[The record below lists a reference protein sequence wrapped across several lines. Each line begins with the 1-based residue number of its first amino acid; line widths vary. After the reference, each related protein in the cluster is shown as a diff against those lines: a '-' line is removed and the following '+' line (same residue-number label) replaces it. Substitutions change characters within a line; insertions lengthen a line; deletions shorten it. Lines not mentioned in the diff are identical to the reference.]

1 MTTVATRSSSVSAP
15 VVVYSGLRR
24 KYATMSVTYIVAIVL
39 LAITVVPLLYVYL
52 DGFRTTAQ
60 INSSPTGLPSP
71 WVWSNYGSILTSAS
85 FWQFLGNSVLIAV
98 VATGL
103 AVGLGSMAAFALSR
117 YVFRGREFIFSLFVS
132 GLLFPLGVA
141 ALPLYLLLLK
151 LGLLDNQFGVAIP
164 EAAFQLPITIFILRP
179 FMRAIPV
186 ELEDAAYV
194 DGSSRLRFFVR
205 ILIPLAKPALVTV
218 TLLAFVFSWIQYLLP
233 LLVFT
238 TTSHFTVPL
247 GVATYQSQY
256 SQNTGAIMAF
266 TALSALPALGMFVF
280 AERYLVAGAAG
291 AVKG

>member
-1 MTTVATRSSSVSAP
+1 VTTVATTSATAP
-15 VVVYSGLRR
+15 VTVYSGLRR
-24 KYATMSVTYIVAIVL
+24 KYFTMSITYLVAIIL
-39 LAITVVPLLYVYL
+39 LAVTVVPLLYVYL
-52 DGFRTTAQ
+52 DGFRTTSQ
-60 INSSPTGLPSP
+60 INASPTGLPSP
-71 WVWSNYGSILTSAS
+71 WVWSNYSSILTTAS

-98 VATGL
+98 VSTGL

-117 YVFRGREFIFSLFVS
+117 YVFRGREFIFTLFVS

-179 FMRAIPV
+179 FMRAIPG

-238 TTSHFTVPL
+238 TTSKFTVPL

-266 TALSALPALGMFVF
+266 TALSALPALGLFVF

>member
-1 MTTVATRSSSVSAP
+1 MTTVATSSSSVSAP
-15 VVVYSGLRR
+15 LTVYSGLRR
-24 KYATMSVTYIVAIVL
+24 KYATMSVTYLVAIVL
-39 LAITVVPLLYVYL
+39 LAVTIVPLLYVYL

-60 INSSPTGLPSP
+60 INNSPTALPSP
-71 WVWSNYGSILTSAS
+71 WVWSNYGTILTTAA
-85 FWQFLGNSVLIAV
+85 FWQFIGNSALIAV
-98 VATGL
+98 VATGA
-103 AVGLGSMAAFALSR
+103 AVVFGSMAAFALSR
-117 YVFRGREFIFSLFVS
+117 YAFRGREFVFTLFVS

-179 FMRAIPV
+179 FMRAIPG

-194 DGSSRLRFFVR
+194 DGSSRLRFFWQ

-238 TTSHFTVPL
+238 TTSHFTLPL
-247 GVATYQSQY
+247 GVATFQSQY
-256 SQNTGAIMAF
+256 SSNTGAIMAF
-266 TALSALPALGMFVF
+266 TALSAVPALGLFVW

>member
-15 VVVYSGLRR
+15 LTVYSGLRR
-24 KYATMSVTYIVAIVL
+24 KYATMSVMYIVVIVL
-39 LAITVVPLLYVYL
+39 LVVTVLPLLYVYL
-52 DGFRTTAQ
+52 DGFRSTAA
-60 INSSPTGLPSP
+60 INGSPTGLPSP
-71 WVWSNYGSILTSAS
+71 WIWSQYGSILTSLS
-85 FWQFLGNSVLIAV
+85 FWQFMGNSVLIAV

-117 YVFRGREFIFSLFVS
+117 YVFRGREFVFTLFVS

-179 FMRAIPV
+179 FMRAIPG

-266 TALSALPALGMFVF
+266 TALSALPALGFFVW

>member
-1 MTTVATRSSSVSAP
+1 VATHSSSVSAP
-15 VVVYSGLRR
+15 LTVYTGLRR
-24 KYATMSVTYIVAIVL
+24 KYATMSVTYLVAIVL
-39 LAITVVPLLYVYL
+39 LGVTVVPLLYVYL
-52 DGFRTTAQ
+52 DGFRTTAA

-71 WVWSNYGSILTSAS
+71 WIWSQYGSILTSSS
-85 FWQFLGNSVLIAV
+85 FWEFMGNSLLIAV
-98 VATGL
+98 VATVL

-117 YVFRGREFIFSLFVS
+117 YVFRGREFVFTLFVS

-151 LGLLDNQFGVAIP
+151 LGMLDNQFGVAIP

-179 FMRAIPV
+179 FMRAIPG

-194 DGSSRLRFFVR
+194 DGSSRLRFFVQ

-266 TALSALPALGMFVF
+266 TALSALPALGLFVW

>member
-1 MTTVATRSSSVSAP
+1 MTRVATRSSSVSAP
-15 VVVYSGLRR
+15 LTVYSGLRR
-24 KYATMSVTYIVAIVL
+24 KYATMSVTYLVVIVL
-39 LAITVVPLLYVYL
+39 LVVTVLPLLYVYL
-52 DGFRTTAQ
+52 DGFRSTSA

-71 WVWSNYGSILTSAS
+71 WIWSQYGSILTSLS
-85 FWQFLGNSVLIAV
+85 FWQFMGNSVLIAA

-117 YVFRGREFIFSLFVS
+117 YVFRGREFIFTLFVS

-179 FMRAIPV
+179 FMRAIPG

-238 TTSHFTVPL
+238 TTSHYTVPL

-266 TALSALPALGMFVF
+266 TALSALPALGFFVW
-280 AERYLVAGAAG
+280 AERYLVAGASG